1 MKILFLKLLV
11 GVLLLPLAALAADPD
26 FNGRWRLDAERSS
39 ALDGWSAMDLSF
51 EVEGS
56 KVTIGHDMRWRSTR
70 VIETNVVDTSKSVE
84 ISNYFRV
91 DQRHMAVY
99 APKKSVTPVEASW
112 LDEKSTLRLEASIP
126 VEVSQGDATIR
137 LYSEYRLGEGGETLT
152 LIELH
157 STRNRPLIYT
167 FRKLS
172 AEDNTRP

>member
-1 MKILFLKLLV
+1 
-11 GVLLLPLAALAADPD
+11 
-26 FNGRWRLDAERSS
+26 
-39 ALDGWSAMDLSF
+39 
-51 EVEGS
+51 
-56 KVTIGHDMRWRSTR
+56 
-70 VIETNVVDTSKSVE
+70 
-84 ISNYFRV
+84 
-91 DQRHMAVY
+91 
-99 APKKSVTPVEASW
+99 VTPVEASW